1 MKLQLWTLCRKMEV
15 LVVFVILI
23 HVSQHALAV
32 VVQAYEGM
40 ESVLL
45 PYRYSGMLPEVPS
58 VVWRRSDLNQTV
70 IHLLKDESDDVKE
83 EYRYSER
90 TSMKTNALESGDF
103 SLTVKK
109 PQLSDSSSYT
119 CNLQWETE
127 WKETKERRL
136 TQVQLQVKDDE
147 EEVEVQQG
155 AESIQLPCKASADLP
170 EDTTVEWTHFDPELV
185 VVHVYQNKADDLQTQ
200 DRFYR
205 DRTEMNKD
213 MSLTLKNPTEID
225 RGVYICTVYREGDV
239 LRSKVL
245 LQVVQGG
252 FPTWATA
259 LLVVFAVLVFGLVFI
274 FHGYFLPVAAE
285 EVNSQESQWTDQTN
299 ASENVYNF
307 TVHRQNN
314 SQTGVLS
321 LFHT

>member
-274 FHGYFLPVAAE
+274 FHGYFLPVQLVEVDSGE
-285 EVNSQESQWTDQTN
+285 ES
-299 ASENVYNF
+299 
-307 TVHRQNN
+307 
-314 SQTGVLS
+314 VL
-321 LFHT
+321 LPCKL